1 MSLRIKEPP
10 EPLPHRTMIK
20 TKSVYSAK
28 EPKKDGLRILATRIR
43 GRGLHKSEY
52 DVWMANLAPSQ
63 KLKDDF
69 QTGKI
74 KWGPFSR
81 LYRKELRESDSFD
94 KKNRV
99 IKNRGQKFTLRL
111 IQKLAKGGT
120 VTVMCHCAEDERDC
134 HRHILK
140 KLLDGKI

>member
-1 MSLRIKEPP
+1 
-10 EPLPHRTMIK
+10 MIK

-43 GRGLHKSEY
+43 GRGLPKTAY
-52 DVWMANLAPSQ
+52 DVWMANLGPSQ
-63 KLKDDF
+63 KLLDDKRAGKITDF
-69 QTGKI
+69 QFGI
-74 KWGPFSR
+74 

-111 IQKLAKGGT
+111 IQKLAKKGT
-120 VTVMCHCAEDERDC
+120 VTVMCHCDENQHQC